1 MGPRP
6 TARELAGETG
16 PSWCPLT
23 CAFSPHGAGPRTR
36 RTTEKRSA
44 NGESLAADSEAGH
57 PIATNACSFKEERD
71 GMPEHGRRPEKE
83 TQPARLSQA
92 PHKRVCLRFLGLGR
106 TRLGELLFPI
116 IGGQSN
122 RHGWSVSVSDR
133 L

>member
-1 MGPRP
+1 MRQDPAGVPSPVRSLPTVLALGPAAQ
-6 TARELAGETG
+6 TK
-16 PSWCPLT
+16 
-23 CAFSPHGAGPRTR
+23 
-36 RTTEKRSA
+36 KRSA
-44 NGESLAADSEAGH
+44 NGVSLAADGEAGH

-71 GMPEHGRRPEKE
+71 GIPEHGRWPEKQ

-92 PHKRVCLRFLGLGR
+92 PHERVCLRSLSLSR